1 MFDKVCLYTTAK
13 CRSMT
18 TQEEFVDMWN
28 DLNNKVREI
37 IGVGLVLFADRY
49 VIVNKAVQLFL
60 NDIFIGTI
68 FLDMIK
74 RIA

>member
-1 MFDKVCLYTTAK
+1 
-13 CRSMT
+13 MT
-18 TQEEFVDMWN
+18 TKKEFIEMWDSVN
-28 DLNNKVREI
+28 VRVREI
-37 IGVGLVLFADRY
+37 IGSGLVLFADRY

>member
-1 MFDKVCLYTTAK
+1 
-13 CRSMT
+13 MT
-18 TQEEFVDMWN
+18 TQSEFVEMWN
-28 DLNNKVREI
+28 NVNVRVREI
-37 IGVGLVLFADRY
+37 IGSGLVLFADRY